1 MLISVSA
8 VEFLK
13 NEFFCQIN
21 VTVFIIQFQN
31 SDVVPALEELH
42 PNTMAYILKGELE
55 DLPTLLAI
63 LISWM
68 NSLLRSL

>member
-13 NEFFCQIN
+13 NEFFRQIN

-31 SDVVPALEELH
+31 SDVVPDLEELH
-42 PNTMAYILKGELE
+42 PNTTAYILKGELE
-55 DLPTLLAI
+55 DHLTLLTI

-68 NSLLRSL
+68 SNLLRLL